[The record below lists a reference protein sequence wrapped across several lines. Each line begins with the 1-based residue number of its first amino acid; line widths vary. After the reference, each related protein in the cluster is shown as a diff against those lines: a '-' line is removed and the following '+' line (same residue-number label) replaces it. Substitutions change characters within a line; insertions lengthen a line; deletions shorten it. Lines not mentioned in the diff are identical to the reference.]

1 MSEDT
6 PNFTNIMEAQKHERE
21 KAHGG
26 PEIKFELT
34 DSEPD
39 EQPATAAIIVPE
51 GEELAVLLQTMRNEI
66 ADLKAELSETSR
78 KVDSEYDLSD
88 DMIYLCRPNGERWVE
103 RRVVDKK
110 AVSIDCAATAFYGP
124 FETEEL
130 VDEYLTEKRSKR
142 EDSYV
147 EWADV
152 TPRSGREARAIRRAE
167 DEDREANF
175 VGESRINVLD
185 RRIFA
190 QAQGGHTPGQGTLV
204 GRS

>member
-1 MSEDT
+1 MSDDK
-6 PNFTNIMEAQKHERE
+6 PSFTNIMDAQKHERE

-34 DSEPD
+34 DSEPA
-39 EQPATAAIIVPE
+39 EQPASAIIVPE
-51 GEELAVLLQTMRNEI
+51 GEELAVLLQTMRDQI

-124 FETEEL
+124 FETEEN
-130 VDEYLTEKRSKR
+130 VDIYLTEKRSKR

-147 EWADV
+147 EWQDV
-152 TPRSGREARAIRRAE
+152 TPRSGREARAIRKAE
-167 DEDREANF
+167 DAEREKNF
-175 VGESRINVLD
+175 IGESRVNVLD

-190 QAQGGHTPGQGTLV
+190 QAQGGHTPGQGQLV